1 MKKTPAAIAMLLL
14 TSFSAYA
21 QDESNAHAHHLMESN
36 TFAPLGQDWALG
48 AAAAQDRKPDVH
60 FVSTPEVVVEM
71 MLELAKVGKD
81 DVVYDLGCGDGR
93 IVIAAAKKYGARGV
107 GVDIDP
113 QRIKESNENARQA
126 GVTDRVKFIQQDLFE
141 MDFSEATVVALY
153 LLPSLNLKLRPK
165 LLRDLKPGS
174 RIVSFAFDMGD
185 WKPEKVVT
193 IPADFEKELTVY
205 YWVVPPSGDRKN

>member
-1 MKKTPAAIAMLLL
+1 MKLGKTMWKLAPCAVAVL
-14 TSFSAYA
+14 T
-21 QDESNAHAHHLMESN
+21 
-36 TFAPLGQDWALG
+36 TFFAVT
-48 AAAAQDRKPDVH
+48 AAQGRKPDVH
-60 FVSTPEVVVEM
+60 FVATPEVVVEK
-71 MLELAKVGKD
+71 MLELANVGKD

-141 MDFSEATVVALY
+141 TDFSEATVIALY

-185 WKPEKVVT
+185 WKPEKVITV
-193 IPADFEKELTVY
+193 PADLEKELTIY
-205 YWVVPPSGDRKN
+205 YWVVPASGGRKN

>member
-1 MKKTPAAIAMLLL
+1 MGNDAASILTKEKMKKMLGVMAALLL
-14 TSFSAYA
+14 ASFSAYA
-21 QDESNAHAHHLMESN
+21 QDASDRRVHHVVESK
-36 TFAPLGQDWALG
+36 
-48 AAAAQDRKPDVH
+48 AQGRKPDVH
-60 FVSTPEVVVEM
+60 FVATPEVVVEK
-71 MLELAKVGKD
+71 MLELANVGKD

-141 MDFSEATVVALY
+141 LDFREATVIALY
-153 LLPSLNLKLRPK
+153 LLPSLNLRLRPK
-165 LLRDLKPGS
+165 LLRDLKPGA

-193 IPADFEKELTVY
+193 IPADFEKELTIY
-205 YWVVPPSGDRKN
+205 YWVVPAK

>member
-1 MKKTPAAIAMLLL
+1 MKPGKTMRSLASCAGVVL
-14 TSFSAYA
+14 TII
-21 QDESNAHAHHLMESN
+21 
-36 TFAPLGQDWALG
+36 LG
-48 AAAAQDRKPDVH
+48 AASAQQRKPDVH
-60 FVSTPEVVVEM
+60 FVATPEVVVEE
-71 MLELAKVGKD
+71 MLKLANVGKD

-113 QRIKESNENARQA
+113 QRIKESNENARLA

-141 MDFSEATVVALY
+141 MDFREATVIALY
-153 LLPSLNLKLRPK
+153 LLPSLNLRLRPK
-165 LLRDLKPGS
+165 LLRDLKPGA